1 MRLLI
6 ATHNAGKLREYA
18 QLLAGFGAEV
28 VNLHDIGLSH
38 LDVDE
43 TGDTFK
49 ANALLKATT
58 YARASGTMTIA
69 DDSGLAVDAL
79 GGAPGVYSARYGGE
93 GLDDVGRRAH
103 LLAQLVGVPDEARTA
118 RFVCVIALYNPLTGA
133 FATCEGVCEGRI
145 LHQDSA
151 GAGGFGYDKLFVP
164 DGYTQSF
171 AEMPAEQKN
180 AISHRGRAMQGVP
193 QAYEALV

>member
-58 YARASGTMTIA
+58 YARASGIITIA
-69 DDSGLAVDAL
+69 DDSGLEVDAL
-79 GGAPGVYSARYGGE
+79 GGAPSIYSARYGGE
-93 GLDDVGRRAH
+93 GLDEAGRRAY
-103 LLAQLVGVPDEARTA
+103 LLAQLVDVPDEARTA

-145 LHQDSA
+145 LHQDSE

-171 AEMPAEQKN
+171 AQLPAEQKN

-193 QAYEALV
+193 QALAALA